1 MIIKKITRPLL
12 GRLISL
18 PSFTKRSIVLLSDT
32 GLIALSVWIAFSLR
46 FGEFYFLNSSQ
57 IYALVGIIGIE
68 ILSLLIFGAY
78 RSVIRYF
85 GGKSAWI
92 IFKATIVSSVLWA
105 WVAFML
111 QITGIDGVPRTVPII
126 YAFICTF
133 FLIGSRLYAKWL
145 LNSAYQVTYLGRKTL
160 IFNAGRAG
168 RQLAASLNHSN
179 ELRVLGFVD
188 DSPALC
194 GKDVDGLRVFESEQL
209 EALISRLGVE
219 VVIVASSDLFGKR
232 HKDILGLLETHK
244 VQVRVLPAISDIAA
258 GRHLVDLVREVDIGD
273 LLGRE
278 LVLANPELLGRCI
291 KDKSVLVTGAGGS
304 IGSELC
310 RQILGLGPK
319 RLVLLEASEA
329 ALYQVDRALRKINDC
344 EVVSVLGSVK
354 DYDKLKAILQK
365 YSIDTI
371 YHAAAHKH
379 VPLVEANIVEGVLN
393 NIYGTRAII
402 AAAYECTQLGDH
414 SPYKGPSNFIL
425 ISTDKAV
432 RPTNVMGATK
442 RWAELILHD
451 YAEKVKS
458 EGGKL
463 VFAAVRFGNVLG
475 SSGSVIPLF
484 KEQIAQ
490 GGPITVTHPEIT
502 RYFMSIHEAV
512 ELVIQ
517 AGSIAQGSEVFLL
530 DMGEPVKIVDLAEK
544 MIALSGKAGQINIA
558 VTGLRPGEKLY
569 EELLIGAENAQLTNH
584 PKIMKATEPL
594 IGDESLQDLLNKI
607 DSLIAENLDL
617 ELRQLLLR
625 VAQ

>member
-1 MIIKKITRPLL
+1 MIKQFTRPFL
-12 GRLISL
+12 GQLISL
-18 PSFTKRSIVLLSDT
+18 PAFIKHSIVLLFDVC
-32 GLIALSVWIAFSLR
+32 LIALSVWLAFSLR
-46 FGEFYFLNSSQ
+46 FGEFYSLNSSQ
-57 IYALVGIIGIE
+57 IYALMGVIAIE
-68 ILSLLIFGAY
+68 ISCLLTFGAY

-92 IFKATIVSSVLWA
+92 IFKATVVGSILWA
-105 WVAFML
+105 SAVFMF
-111 QITGIDGVPRTVPII
+111 QITGIDGVPRTIPVIF
-126 YAFICTF
+126 AFICTF
-133 FLIGSRLYAKWL
+133 FLIGGRLYVKWL
-145 LNSAYQVTYLGRKTL
+145 LNSAYQVSYLGRRTL
-160 IFNAGRAG
+160 IFNAGSAG

-179 ELRVLGFVD
+179 ELRVLGFID

-194 GKDVDGLRVFESEQL
+194 GKDVDGLRVYPSERL
-209 EALISRLGVE
+209 EALISRLGAE
-219 VVIVASSDLFGKR
+219 VVIVASSDLSGKR
-232 HKDILGLLETHK
+232 HKDILGLLERHK

-258 GRHLVDLVREVDIGD
+258 GRHLINLVREIDIGD

-278 LVLANPELLGRCI
+278 PVIANPELLGRCI
-291 KDKSVLVTGAGGS
+291 KNKSVLVTGAGGS

-329 ALYQVDRALRKINDC
+329 ALYQVDRSLRKINDC
-344 EVVSVLGSVK
+344 EVIPVLGSVK
-354 DYDKLKAILQK
+354 DYEKLKSMLQE

-379 VPLVEANIVEGVLN
+379 VPLVEANVIEGVLN
-393 NIYGTRAII
+393 NIYGTRSII
-402 AAAYECTQLGDH
+402 SAAYECNHLGDY
-414 SPYKGPSNFIL
+414 SAYKGPSNFIL

-451 YAEKVKS
+451 YADRVKS

-490 GGPITVTHPEIT
+490 GGPITVTHAEIT

-517 AGSIAQGSEVFLL
+517 AGSMAQGGEVFLL

-544 MIALSGKAGQINIA
+544 MIALSGKTGQINIT

-569 EELLIGAENAQLTNH
+569 EELLIGAENAQVTDH
-584 PKIMKATEPL
+584 PKIMKAMEPL
-594 IGDESLQDLLNKI
+594 NGYESLQDLLRKI
-607 DSLIAENLDL
+607 EGFIVSNSNE
-617 ELRQLLLR
+617 ELRAILLR

>member
-1 MIIKKITRPLL
+1 MIKKFTRPFL
-12 GRLISL
+12 GKLISL
-18 PSFTKRSIVLLSDT
+18 PAFIKRSIILLSDI
-32 GLIALSVWIAFSLR
+32 GLIAASAWIAFSLR
-46 FGEFYFLNSSQ
+46 FGEFYSLNVSQ
-57 IYALVGIIGIE
+57 VYALLGIILIE
-68 ILSLLIFGAY
+68 ILCLSVLGVY

-85 GGKSAWI
+85 GGKSSWI
-92 IFKATIVSSVLWA
+92 IFKATIISSVLWA
-105 WVAFML
+105 WAAFMF
-111 QITGIDGVPRTVPII
+111 QITGIDGVPRTIPII
-126 YAFICTF
+126 YAFICSF
-133 FLIGSRLYAKWL
+133 FLIGGRFYAKWL
-145 LNSAYQVTYLGRKTL
+145 LNSAYQVSYMGRKTL

-188 DSPALC
+188 DSPALS
-194 GKDVDGLRVFESEQL
+194 GKDVDGLRVFASERL
-209 EALISRLGVE
+209 EVLISRLGVE
-219 VVIVASSDLFGKR
+219 VVIVASSDLSGKR
-232 HKDILGLLETHK
+232 HKDILGLLEKHK

-258 GRHLVDLVREVDIGD
+258 GRHLVNLVREVDVGD

-278 LVLANPELLGRCI
+278 PVLANPELLGRCI
-291 KDKSVLVTGAGGS
+291 KNKSVLVTGAGGS

-354 DYDKLKAILQK
+354 DYEKLKTILQE

-393 NIYGTRAII
+393 NIYGTRSII
-402 AAAYECTQLGDH
+402 AAAYECTLLGDH

-458 EGGKL
+458 EGGEL

-490 GGPITVTHPEIT
+490 GGPITVTHQDIT

-517 AGSIAQGSEVFLL
+517 AGSMAEGGEVFLL
-530 DMGEPVKIVDLAEK
+530 DMGEPVKIIDLAKK
-544 MIALSGKAGQINIA
+544 MIALSGKTGQINIA

-569 EELLIGAENAQLTNH
+569 EELLIGVENAQQTNH
-584 PKIMKATEPL
+584 PKIMKALEPL
-594 IGDESLQDLLNKI
+594 NSKNSLKDLLNMVE
-607 DSLIAENLDL
+607 SLLSDNSKN
-617 ELRQLLLR
+617 ELRELLLKI
-625 VAQ
+625 AQ

>member
-1 MIIKKITRPLL
+1 MIKKFTRPLL
-12 GRLISL
+12 GQLITL
-18 PSFTKRSIVLLSDT
+18 PAFTKRSIILLADI
-32 GLIALSVWIAFSLR
+32 GLITASVWIAFSLR
-46 FGEFYFLNSSQ
+46 FGEFYLLNSSQ
-57 IYALVGIIGIE
+57 IYALGGIVAIE
-68 ILSLLIFGAY
+68 ISCLIIFGAY

-92 IFKATIVSSVLWA
+92 IFKATIISSVLWA
-105 WVAFML
+105 WTAFMF
-111 QITGIDGVPRTVPII
+111 QITGIDGVPRTIPII
-126 YAFICTF
+126 YAFICSF
-133 FLIGSRLYAKWL
+133 FLIGGRFYAKWL
-145 LNSAYQVTYLGRKTL
+145 LNSAYQASYMGRKTL
-160 IFNAGRAG
+160 IFNAGSAG

-188 DSPALC
+188 DSPALS
-194 GKDVDGLRVFESEQL
+194 GKDVDGLRVFASERL

-219 VVIVASSDLFGKR
+219 VVIVASSDLSGKR
-232 HKDILGLLETHK
+232 HKDILGLLEKHK
-244 VQVRVLPAISDIAA
+244 VQVRVLPAISDIAT
-258 GRHLVDLVREVDIGD
+258 GRHLVNMVREVDIGD

-278 LVLANPELLGRCI
+278 PVIANPELLGRCI
-291 KDKSVLVTGAGGS
+291 KGKSVLVTGAGGS

-310 RQILGLGPK
+310 HQILGLGPK
-319 RLVLLEASEA
+319 RLILLEASEA

-344 EVVSVLGSVK
+344 EVVPVLGSVK
-354 DYDKLKAILQK
+354 DHEKLKTTLQE

-379 VPLVEANIVEGVLN
+379 VPLVEANVAEGVLN
-393 NIYGTRAII
+393 NIYGTRSIVS
-402 AAAYECTQLGDH
+402 AAYECTRLGGY
-414 SPYKGPSNFIL
+414 SAYKGPRNFIL

-458 EGGKL
+458 EGGDL

-490 GGPITVTHPEIT
+490 GGPITVTHLEIT

-517 AGSIAQGSEVFLL
+517 AGSMAQGGEVFLL

-544 MIALSGKAGQINIA
+544 MIALSGKTGQINIA

-569 EELLIGAENAQLTNH
+569 EELLIGANNAEATGH

-594 IGDESLQDLLNKI
+594 IGDESLSTLMHKVECFL
-607 DSLIAENLDL
+607 ENASNE

>member
-1 MIIKKITRPLL
+1 MIKKFTRPLL

-18 PSFTKRSIVLLSDT
+18 PSFIKRSIILLSDA
-32 GLIALSVWIAFSLR
+32 GLIALSVWVAFSLR
-46 FGEFYFLNSSQ
+46 FGEFHFLNSSQ
-57 IYALVGIIGIE
+57 LLALIGIIAIE
-68 ILSLLIFGAY
+68 ILCLLVFGVY

-92 IFKATIVSSVLWA
+92 IFKATIISSVLWA
-105 WVAFML
+105 WAAFML
-111 QITGIDGVPRTVPII
+111 QTTGIDGVPRTIPII

-145 LNSAYQVTYLGRKTL
+145 LNSAYQAAYMGRRTL

-168 RQLAASLNHSN
+168 RQLAASLNHSD

-194 GKDVDGLRVFESEQL
+194 GKDVDGIRVFESDRL
-209 EALISRLGVE
+209 ESLISRLGIE
-219 VVIVASSDLFGKR
+219 VVIVASSDLSGKR
-232 HKDILGLLETHK
+232 HKDILGLLEAHK

-258 GRHLVDLVREVDIGD
+258 GRHLVNLVREVDIGD

-278 LVLANPELLGRCI
+278 PVLANPELLGRCI
-291 KDKSVLVTGAGGS
+291 KNKSVLVTGAGGS

-344 EVVSVLGSVK
+344 ELVSVLGSVK
-354 DYDKLKAILQK
+354 DYEKLKTILQE

-393 NIYGTRAII
+393 NIYGTRSII

-414 SPYKGPSNFIL
+414 SPYKGPGNFIL

-451 YAEKVKS
+451 YADKVKS

-490 GGPITVTHPEIT
+490 GGPITVTHSEIT

-517 AGSIAQGSEVFLL
+517 AGSMAQGGEVFLL
-530 DMGEPVKIVDLAEK
+530 DMGDPVKIVDLAEK

-569 EELLIGAENAQLTNH
+569 EELLIGAENAQPTDHL
-584 PKIMKATEPL
+584 KIMKATEPL
-594 IGDESLQDLLNKI
+594 NSEKSLQDLLDTVERLLASNSK
-607 DSLIAENLDL
+607 N
-617 ELRQLLLR
+617 ELRKLLLN

>member
-1 MIIKKITRPLL
+1 MIKKFTRPLL
-12 GRLISL
+12 GRVITLPALI
-18 PSFTKRSIVLLSDT
+18 KRSIILLSDV
-32 GLIALSVWIAFSLR
+32 GLIAASGWIAFSLR
-46 FGEFYFLNSSQ
+46 FGELYFLNSSQ
-57 IYALVGIIGIE
+57 IYALVGIIAIE
-68 ILSLLIFGAY
+68 ISCLLVFGAY

-92 IFKATIVSSVLWA
+92 IFKATIISSILWA
-105 WVAFML
+105 WTAFML
-111 QITGIDGVPRTVPII
+111 QITGIDGVPRTIPII
-126 YAFICTF
+126 YASICTF

-145 LNSAYQVTYLGRKTL
+145 LNSAYQASYMGRKTL
-160 IFNAGRAG
+160 IFNAGSAG

-179 ELRVLGFVD
+179 DLRVLGFVD
-188 DSPALC
+188 DSPALS
-194 GKDVDGLRVFESEQL
+194 GKDVDGLRVFASERL
-209 EALISRLGVE
+209 EVLISRLGVE
-219 VVIVASSDLFGKR
+219 VVIVASSDLSGKR
-232 HKDILGLLETHK
+232 HKDILGLLEKHK
-244 VQVRVLPAISDIAA
+244 VQVRVLPAISDIAI
-258 GRHLVDLVREVDIGD
+258 GRHIVNMVREVDIGD

-278 LVLANPELLGRCI
+278 PVVANPELLGHCV

-310 RQILGLGPK
+310 HQILGLGPK
-319 RLVLLEASEA
+319 RLILLEASEA

-344 EVVSVLGSVK
+344 EVVPVLGSVK
-354 DYDKLKAILQK
+354 DHEKLKTMLQEF
-365 YSIDTI
+365 YIDTI

-379 VPLVEANIVEGVLN
+379 VPLVEANVVEGVLN
-393 NIYGTRAII
+393 NIYGTRSII
-402 AAAYECTQLGDH
+402 SAAYECTRLGDH
-414 SPYKGPSNFIL
+414 SAYKGPSNFIL

-458 EGGKL
+458 EGSKL

-490 GGPITVTHPEIT
+490 GGPITVTHQEIT

-517 AGSIAQGSEVFLL
+517 AGSMAEGGEVFLL
-530 DMGEPVKIVDLAEK
+530 DMGEPVKIVDLAKK
-544 MIALSGKAGQINIA
+544 MIALSGKVGQINIA

-569 EELLIGAENAQLTNH
+569 EELLIGAENAQPTDH

-594 IGDESLQDLLNKI
+594 NSEKSLQDLL
-607 DSLIAENLDL
+607 SLVEDL
-617 ELRQLLLR
+617 LAINARNELRELLLN

>member
-1 MIIKKITRPLL
+1 MIKKFTRPFL

-18 PSFTKRSIVLLSDT
+18 PSFIKRSIIVFSDT

-46 FGEFYFLNSSQ
+46 FSEFYFLNSSQ

-68 ILSLLIFGAY
+68 ISSLLIFGAY

-92 IFKATIVSSVLWA
+92 IFKATIIGSVLWA
-105 WVAFML
+105 WAAFML
-111 QITGIDGVPRTVPII
+111 QMTGIDGVPRTIPII
-126 YAFICTF
+126 YLFICAF

-145 LNSAYQVTYLGRKTL
+145 LNSAYKTFYMGRKTL
-160 IFNAGRAG
+160 IFNAGSAG

-179 ELRVLGFVD
+179 ELRVLGFID
-188 DSPALC
+188 DSPTLC
-194 GKDVDGLRVFESEQL
+194 GKDVDGLRVFASERL
-209 EALISRLGVE
+209 ETLISRLGIE
-219 VVIVASSDLFGKR
+219 VVIVASSDLSGKR
-232 HKDILGLLETHK
+232 NKDILGLLESHK
-244 VQVRVLPAISDIAA
+244 VQVRVLPAISDIAI
-258 GRHLVDLVREVDIGD
+258 GRHLVNMVREVDIDD

-278 LVLANPELLGRCI
+278 PVLANPELLGRCI

-310 RQILGLGPK
+310 HQILGLGPK
-319 RLVLLEASEA
+319 RLILLEASEA

-354 DYDKLKAILQK
+354 DYEKLKVMLQE

-379 VPLVEANIVEGVLN
+379 VPLVEANVAEGVLN
-393 NIYGTRAII
+393 NIYGTRSII
-402 AAAYECTQLGDH
+402 AAAYESTHLGNC
-414 SPYKGPSNFIL
+414 SSYRGPSNFIL

-451 YAEKVKS
+451 YAEKVQT
-458 EGGKL
+458 ERGEL

-490 GGPITVTHPEIT
+490 GGPITVTHSEIT

-517 AGSIAQGSEVFLL
+517 AGSMAQGGEVFLL

-544 MIALSGKAGQINIA
+544 MIALSGKKGQINIA

-569 EELLIGAENAQLTNH
+569 EELLIGSENAKPTDH

-594 IGDESLQDLLNKI
+594 DSEKSLQELLDIVEGLMAANKKNELRELLLN
-607 DSLIAENLDL
+607 
-617 ELRQLLLR
+617 

>member
-1 MIIKKITRPLL
+1 MIKKFTRPFL

-18 PSFTKRSIVLLSDT
+18 PSFIKRSIIVLSDA
-32 GLIALSVWIAFSLR
+32 GLIAFSAWIAFSLR

-68 ILSLLIFGAY
+68 ISSLLIFGAY

-85 GGKSAWI
+85 GGKSAWT
-92 IFKATIVSSVLWA
+92 IFKATLISSVLWA
-105 WVAFML
+105 WAAFML
-111 QITGIDGVPRTVPII
+111 QITGIDGVPRTIPII
-126 YAFICTF
+126 YAFICAF

-145 LNSAYQVTYLGRKTL
+145 LNSAYQAFYMGRKTL
-160 IFNAGRAG
+160 IFNAGSAG

-188 DSPALC
+188 DSPTLC
-194 GKDVDGLRVFESEQL
+194 GKDVDGLRVFASQRL
-209 EALISRLGVE
+209 EALISKLGVE
-219 VVIVASSDLFGKR
+219 VVIVASSDLSGKR
-232 HKDILGLLETHK
+232 HKDILGLLEKHQ
-244 VQVRVLPAISDIAA
+244 VQVRVLPAISDIAI
-258 GRHLVDLVREVDIGD
+258 GRHLVNMVREVDIGD

-278 LVLANPELLGRCI
+278 PVLANPELLGRCI

-310 RQILGLGPK
+310 HQILGLGPK
-319 RLVLLEASEA
+319 RLILLEASEA

-354 DYDKLKAILQK
+354 DYEKLKVMFQE

-379 VPLVEANIVEGVLN
+379 VPLVEANVAEGVLN
-393 NIYGTRAII
+393 NIYGTRSLI
-402 AAAYECTQLGDH
+402 AAAYECTQLGDL
-414 SPYKGPSNFIL
+414 SAYKGPSNFIL

-458 EGGKL
+458 EGGTL

-490 GGPITVTHPEIT
+490 GGPITVTHSEIT

-517 AGSIAQGSEVFLL
+517 AGSMAQGGEVFLL

-544 MIALSGKAGQINIA
+544 MIALSGKKGQISIA

-569 EELLIGAENAQLTNH
+569 EELLIGSENAKPTDH

-594 IGDESLQDLLNKI
+594 DSEKSLQELLDVVGQLLEANKKNELRELLLN
-607 DSLIAENLDL
+607 
-617 ELRQLLLR
+617 

>member
-1 MIIKKITRPLL
+1 MS
-12 GRLISL
+12 GLISL
-18 PSFTKRSIVLLSDT
+18 PAFAKRSIVFFADIGS
-32 GLIALSVWIAFSLR
+32 ISLSVWIAFSVR
-46 FGEFYFLNSSQ
+46 FGELYSLNSDQ
-57 IYALVGIIGIE
+57 MYALLGIIGIE
-68 ILSLLIFGAY
+68 ISCLFAFGAY

-92 IFKATIVSSVLWA
+92 ILKATVVSSVLWA
-105 WVAFML
+105 SAVFML
-111 QITGIDGVPRTVPII
+111 QITGIDGVPRTIPVI

-133 FLIGSRLYAKWL
+133 FLMGSRIYAKWL
-145 LNSAYQVTYLGRKTL
+145 LNSAYKVTYSGRKTL
-160 IFNAGRAG
+160 IFNAGSAG

-179 ELRVLGFVD
+179 DLRVLGFVD
-188 DSPALC
+188 DDPAFC
-194 GKDVDGLRVFESEQL
+194 GKDVDGIRVFASERLES
-209 EALISRLGVE
+209 LIARLGIE
-219 VVIVASSDLFGKR
+219 VVIVASSDLSGNR
-232 HKDILGLLETHK
+232 HKAIMDLLEKHR

-258 GRHLVDLVREVDIGD
+258 GRHLVNMVREVDIGD

-278 LVLANPELLGRCI
+278 PIQASVDLLGRCI
-291 KDKSVLVTGAGGS
+291 KDRSVLVTGAGGS

-329 ALYQVDRALRKINDC
+329 ALYQVDRSLRKINDC
-344 EVVSVLGSVK
+344 DVVPVLGSVRDGEK
-354 DYDKLKAILQK
+354 MKALLQE
-365 YSIDTI
+365 YCIDTI

-379 VPLVEANIVEGVLN
+379 VPLVESNVIEGVLN
-393 NIYGTRAII
+393 NIYGTRSII
-402 AAAYECTQLGDH
+402 DAAYECTHLSG
-414 SPYKGPSNFIL
+414 SYGYRGPSNFIL

-442 RWAELILHD
+442 RWAELVLHG

-458 EGGKL
+458 EAGTL
-463 VFAAVRFGNVLG
+463 TFAAVRFGNVLG

-490 GGPITVTHPEIT
+490 GGPITVTHSEIT

-517 AGSIAQGSEVFLL
+517 AGSMAKGGEVFLL

-544 MIALSGKAGQINIA
+544 MIMLSGKKGQINIA

-569 EELLIGAENAQLTNH
+569 EELLIGAENAKPTAH

-594 IGDESLQDLLNKI
+594 EGSESIEELLARVNGFLKDGSI
-607 DSLIAENLDL
+607 P
-617 ELRQLLLR
+617 ELRELLLK

>member
-1 MIIKKITRPLL
+1 MIKKFTRPFL
-12 GRLISL
+12 GKLISL
-18 PSFTKRSIVLLSDT
+18 PAFIKRSIILLSDI
-32 GLIALSVWIAFSLR
+32 GLIAASVWIAFSLR
-46 FGEFYFLNSSQ
+46 FGEFYSLNVSQ
-57 IYALVGIIGIE
+57 VYALLGIILIE
-68 ILSLLIFGAY
+68 ILCLSVLGVY

-85 GGKSAWI
+85 GGKSSWI
-92 IFKATIVSSVLWA
+92 IFKATIISSVLWA
-105 WVAFML
+105 WAAFMF
-111 QITGIDGVPRTVPII
+111 QITGIDGVPRTIPII
-126 YAFICTF
+126 YAFICSF
-133 FLIGSRLYAKWL
+133 FLIGGRFYAKWL
-145 LNSAYQVTYLGRKTL
+145 LNSAYQVSYMGRKTL
-160 IFNAGRAG
+160 IFNAGSAG

-188 DSPALC
+188 DSPALS
-194 GKDVDGLRVFESEQL
+194 GKDVDGLRVFASERL
-209 EALISRLGVE
+209 EVLISRLGVE
-219 VVIVASSDLFGKR
+219 VVIVASSDLSGKR
-232 HKDILGLLETHK
+232 HKDILGLLEKHK

-258 GRHLVDLVREVDIGD
+258 GRHLVNLVREVDIGD

-278 LVLANPELLGRCI
+278 PVLASPELLGRCI
-291 KDKSVLVTGAGGS
+291 KNKSVLVTGAGGS

-354 DYDKLKAILQK
+354 DYEKLKTILQE

-393 NIYGTRAII
+393 NIYGTRSII

-414 SPYKGPSNFIL
+414 SPYKGPGNFIL

-451 YAEKVKS
+451 YADKVKS

-490 GGPITVTHPEIT
+490 GGPITVTHSEIT

-517 AGSIAQGSEVFLL
+517 AGSMAQGGEVFLL

-544 MIALSGKAGQINIA
+544 MIALSGKAGQINIT

-584 PKIMKATEPL
+584 PKIMKASEPL
-594 IGDESLQDLLNKI
+594 IGDESLQDLLNKA
-607 DSLIAENLDL
+607 DCLIAENLDL

>member
-1 MIIKKITRPLL
+1 
-12 GRLISL
+12 
-18 PSFTKRSIVLLSDT
+18 
-32 GLIALSVWIAFSLR
+32 
-46 FGEFYFLNSSQ
+46 
-57 IYALVGIIGIE
+57 
-68 ILSLLIFGAY
+68 
-78 RSVIRYF
+78 
-85 GGKSAWI
+85 
-92 IFKATIVSSVLWA
+92 
-105 WVAFML
+105 
-111 QITGIDGVPRTVPII
+111 
-126 YAFICTF
+126 
-133 FLIGSRLYAKWL
+133 
-145 LNSAYQVTYLGRKTL
+145 
-160 IFNAGRAG
+160 
-168 RQLAASLNHSN
+168 
-179 ELRVLGFVD
+179 LGFVD

-558 VTGLRPGEKLY
+558 VTGLRLGEKLY

>member
-1 MIIKKITRPLL
+1 MIVKRYSRPFLS
-12 GRLISL
+12 GLISL
-18 PSFTKRSIVLLSDT
+18 PAFAKRAIVFFTDIGSIS
-32 GLIALSVWIAFSLR
+32 LSVWIAFSLR
-46 FGEFYFLNSSQ
+46 FGELYSLNSNQ
-57 IYALVGIIGIE
+57 MYALLGIIGIE
-68 ILSLLIFGAY
+68 IACLFIFGAY

-92 IFKATIVSSVLWA
+92 ILKATVVSSVLWA
-105 WVAFML
+105 SVVFML
-111 QITGIDGVPRTVPII
+111 QITGIEGVPRTIPVI

-133 FLIGSRLYAKWL
+133 FLIGIRLYAKWL
-145 LNSAYQVTYLGRKTL
+145 LNSAYKVTYSGRKTL
-160 IFNAGRAG
+160 IFNAGSAG

-188 DSPALC
+188 DNPALC
-194 GKDVDGLRVFESEQL
+194 GKDVDGLRVFASERL

-219 VVIVASSDLFGKR
+219 VVIVASSDLSGKR
-232 HKDILGLLETHK
+232 HKDILGLLEKHK
-244 VQVRVLPAISDIAA
+244 VQVRVLPAISDIAV
-258 GRHLVDLVREVDIGD
+258 GRHLVNMVREVDIGD

-278 LVLANPELLGRCI
+278 PVLANPELLGRCI
-291 KDKSVLVTGAGGS
+291 KGKSVLVTGAGGS

-310 RQILGLGPK
+310 HQILGLEPK
-319 RLVLLEASEA
+319 RLVLLEASET

-344 EVVSVLGSVK
+344 EIVSVLGSVK
-354 DYDKLKAILQK
+354 DYEKLKAMLQEH
-365 YSIDTI
+365 SIDTI

-379 VPLVEANIVEGVLN
+379 VPLVETNIAEGVLN
-393 NIYGTRAII
+393 NIYGTRSII
-402 AAAYECTQLGDH
+402 AAAYESTHLGDH
-414 SPYKGPSNFIL
+414 SVYKGPSNFIL

-442 RWAELILHD
+442 RWAELVLHD
-451 YAEKVKS
+451 YAEKVRS

-517 AGSIAQGSEVFLL
+517 AGSMAEGGEVFLL

-544 MIALSGKAGQINIA
+544 MIALSGKKGQINIA

-569 EELLIGAENAQLTNH
+569 EELLIGSENAKPTNH

-594 IGDESLQDLLNKI
+594 IGDETLQNLLAKVECLMKDDLK
-607 DSLIAENLDL
+607 DD
-617 ELRQLLLR
+617 LRQLLLR
-625 VAQ
+625 IAQ